1 MMSGRTLLKEGI
13 ELNQECGI
21 YLVSVLRLGHQS
33 CVGLVS
39 ALWLR
44 HQWRC
49 GIGWCAV
56 AMPSVVE

>member
-21 YLVSVLRLGHQS
+21 QLVSVLRLGHQS

-39 ALWLR
+39 ALWLG